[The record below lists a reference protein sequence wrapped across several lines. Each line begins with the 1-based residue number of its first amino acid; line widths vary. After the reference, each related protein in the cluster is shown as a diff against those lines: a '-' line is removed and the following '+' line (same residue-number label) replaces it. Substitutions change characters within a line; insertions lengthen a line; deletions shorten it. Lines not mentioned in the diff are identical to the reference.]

1 MTQEIKAPLAEA
13 KPTGEKP
20 SRQTKKVAGA
30 DLSAASSRS
39 ELRSSRNKA
48 NFDAGSKYKDS
59 RNPTGK
65 FKKGS
70 IEKSKALDT
79 PPTPRGCEWRVTDNG
94 WNLFRHWSDRDDLGK
109 KIKKD
114 RYAGYLSKEAW
125 EVMKEYDY
133 ETFIAVIA

>member
-1 MTQEIKAPLAEA
+1 MVET
-13 KPTGEKP
+13 KPVGEKP
-20 SRQTKKVAGA
+20 VRQPKKAVGM
-30 DLSAASSRS
+30 DLKPASTSTGIRGN
-39 ELRSSRNKA
+39 RGKA
-48 NFDAGSKYKDS
+48 NFELSPKYKDA

-70 IEKSKALDT
+70 VEKSKALDT
-79 PPTPRGCEWRVTDNG
+79 PPTPRGCEWRATDNG

>member
-1 MTQEIKAPLAEA
+1 MVETKS
-13 KPTGEKP
+13 TGEKP
-20 SRQTKKVAGA
+20 ARQAKKAAGT
-30 DLSAASSRS
+30 DLNPASTRS
-39 ELRSSRNKA
+39 EIRGNRGKA
-48 NFDAGSKYKDS
+48 NFEISPKYKDAS
-59 RNPTGK
+59 GATNK

-70 IEKSKALDT
+70 IEKSRATDT
-79 PPTPRGCEWRVTDNG
+79 PPTPRGCEWRATDGG
-94 WNLFRHWSDRDDLGK
+94 WNLFRHWSEQDELGK